1 MEAVSEIALQ
11 TREINQNIK
20 RKGASGG
27 EPDECLQLAPSR
39 LSADIEA
46 VLFARRRLAI
56 SPHTRQ
62 NNLVKTVFKKVSRHT

>member
-27 EPDECLQLAPSR
+27 EPDECLTTRSV
-39 LSADIEA
+39 A
-46 VLFARRRLAI
+46 VIRR
-56 SPHTRQ
+56 H
-62 NNLVKTVFKKVSRHT
+62 